1 MTVKRITAAF
11 FALLLVTVLTVA
23 ASADI
28 APLPDEEYERIF
40 GISETVAPED
50 PDPDPD
56 PEPEP
61 ETEPETEPEKEET
74 SAPAPEKAEI
84 KPFPSPSLIVTAA
97 VSVAVIAAVILACV
111 IIHNKKGA
119 QSK

>member
-40 GISETVAPED
+40 GKSETVAPED
-50 PDPDPD
+50 PD
-56 PEPEP
+56 PEP

-84 KPFPSPSLIVTAA
+84 KPFPSPSQIVTAA

-111 IIHNKKGA
+111 IIHKKKGA

>member
-1 MTVKRITAAF
+1 MTVKRITAAL
-11 FALLLVTVLTVA
+11 FALLLATVLTVS

-40 GISETVAPED
+40 GKSETVAPED
-50 PDPDPD
+50 PDP
-56 PEPEP
+56 EP
-61 ETEPETEPEKEET
+61 ETEPETESEKEET

-84 KPFPSPSLIVTAA
+84 KPFPSPSQIVRAA

-111 IIHNKKGA
+111 IIHKKKGA

>member
-1 MTVKRITAAF
+1 MTVKRITAAL
-11 FALLLVTVLTVA
+11 FALLLAAVLTVS

-40 GISETVAPED
+40 GKSETVVPED
-50 PDPDPD
+50 PD
-56 PEPEP
+56 PEP

-84 KPFPSPSLIVTAA
+84 KPFPSPSQIVKAA

-111 IIHNKKGA
+111 IIHKKKGA

>member
-11 FALLLVTVLTVA
+11 FALLLVSVLTVA

-50 PDPDPD
+50 PDPDP
-56 PEPEP
+56 
-61 ETEPETEPEKEET
+61 EPETEPEKEET
-74 SAPAPEKAEI
+74 TAPAPEKAEI

-111 IIHNKKGA
+111 IIHKKKGA

>member
-1 MTVKRITAAF
+1 MTVKRITAAL
-11 FALLLVTVLTVA
+11 FALLLATVLTVS

-40 GISETVAPED
+40 GKSETVALE
-50 PDPDPD
+50 DPDPD

-61 ETEPETEPEKEET
+61 ETEPKTEPEKEET

-84 KPFPSPSLIVTAA
+84 KPFPSPSQIVRAA

-111 IIHNKKGA
+111 IIHKKKGA

>member
-1 MTVKRITAAF
+1 MTVKRITAVL
-11 FALLLVTVLTVA
+11 FALLLATVLTVS

-40 GISETVAPED
+40 GKSETVAPED

-56 PEPEP
+56 PEP
-61 ETEPETEPEKEET
+61 EPETEPEKEET

-111 IIHNKKGA
+111 IIHKKKGA

>member
-1 MTVKRITAAF
+1 MTVKRISAVL
-11 FALLLVTVLTVA
+11 FALLFVSVLTVS

-40 GISETVAPED
+40 GKSETVALE
-50 PDPDPD
+50 DPDPD
-56 PEPEP
+56 PEP
-61 ETEPETEPEKEET
+61 EPETEPEKEET

-84 KPFPSPSLIVTAA
+84 KPFPSPSLIVKAA

-111 IIHNKKGA
+111 IIHKKKGA

>member
-1 MTVKRITAAF
+1 MTVKRISAAF
-11 FALLLVTVLTVA
+11 FALLLVSVLTVA

-50 PDPDPD
+50 PD
-56 PEPEP
+56 PEP

-111 IIHNKKGA
+111 IIHKKKGA

>member
-1 MTVKRITAAF
+1 MTVKRISAAL
-11 FALLLVTVLTVA
+11 FALLLATVLTVS

-40 GISETVAPED
+40 GKSETVVPED
-50 PDPDPD
+50 PD
-56 PEPEP
+56 PEP

-84 KPFPSPSLIVTAA
+84 KPFPSPSQIVTAA

-111 IIHNKKGA
+111 IIHKKKGA

>member
-11 FALLLVTVLTVA
+11 FALLLVSVLTVA

-50 PDPDPD
+50 PD
-56 PEPEP
+56 PEP

-111 IIHNKKGA
+111 IIHKKKGA

>member
-1 MTVKRITAAF
+1 MTVKRISAALL
-11 FALLLVTVLTVA
+11 ALLLVTVMTVA
-23 ASADI
+23 VSADI

-40 GISETVAPED
+40 GISETVALED
-50 PDPDPD
+50 PD
-56 PEPEP
+56 PEP

-84 KPFPSPSLIVTAA
+84 KPFPSPSQIVTAA
-97 VSVAVIAAVILACV
+97 VSVAVIAAVILACA
-111 IIHNKKGA
+111 IIHKKKGA

>member
-1 MTVKRITAAF
+1 MTVKRITAAL
-11 FALLLVTVLTVA
+11 FALLLATVLTVI

-40 GISETVAPED
+40 GKSETVALEE
-50 PDPDPD
+50 PD
-56 PEPEP
+56 PEP

-84 KPFPSPSLIVTAA
+84 KPFPSPSQIVRAA

-111 IIHNKKGA
+111 IIHKKKGA
-119 QSK
+119 QAK